1 MSMVVVRLPAAAV
14 RQQEAAVAAIE
25 AGEQVDAKDLQASS
39 ASLKALTLAALALP
53 GVMGA
58 PVTHAADDEMTSHYS
73 FYQETDRN
81 NYGMSGQYQPIRV
94 DSLNSTGTMTLK
106 DRIKLGFGYLQDT
119 WSGATPIT
127 TARRGFMIDGLS
139 GASSHVNTGTNVL
152 VDKNFNPL
160 KEAYPDGATPT
171 YVTPANGKQWVHMM
185 TSASP
190 ETRKQGDAHLTYQ
203 WDEASA
209 SLGGGVS
216 SERDY
221 DSHFINANAS
231 MDFNQKLTTV
241 NAGMSFTDSDIN
253 SERVPGTEGYVD
265 YSAKIDPVSGRIVAN
280 RKDWSGLWGVS
291 QVLNKNALLSGGF
304 SYTRST
310 GYLSNPYKNVTF
322 LFKDPNQT
330 HSVYPDDVY
339 VAELINALENRPGE
353 RNQFAWDLRYVQY
366 IAPLDAALH
375 VNYRLFNDDW
385 GILAHTLEASWD
397 QPLGHGW
404 SVTPKI
410 RYYSQDAADF
420 YQPMFNFNQLK
431 PKTAAGID
439 YGKLPIQYFSSD
451 HRLSGYGAL
460 SGGLSFSKV
469 FAKGISFDAGVEYYT
484 HSGALKLGGGGEG
497 AYADFDYYLVNAG
510 LRVDLSALSLSGS
523 GQAHHHHHGT
533 VHGSTAP
540 AGVMFDH
547 MLHNAGD
554 FMVGYRYMY
563 GQQAGNMLQ
572 GTSMVSDAVLASQ
585 ACAGQDCSLRP
596 AYMNMHMHMLDL
608 MYAPNDWL
616 NLMLMPQFM
625 DMDMDLATLDG
636 APPADETGGGHV
648 HSGPRHHA
656 TGGIGDTGL
665 YALVGLFDHSGH
677 HVQAGLGFSAPT
689 GSVDQKIH
697 KQSEFIHYGMQLGSG
712 TWDFRPS
719 LTYTGL
725 QDRWFWGAQVNGIVR
740 LQDRNAS
747 GFAWGNQVQSSV
759 WGGYR
764 LIDSLQASIRG
775 VHTLQG
781 QIRGQYNGPQDRS
794 GPMDFPANYGG
805 QYWDVGFGLN
815 LALPEGQL
823 AGHRFGVEWLQ
834 PVQDQVNGYQL
845 ERTGSLYATWNL
857 PF

>member
-1 MSMVVVRLPAAAV
+1 M
-14 RQQEAAVAAIE
+14 AAIE
-25 AGEQVDAKDLQASS
+25 RGERIDVKELQTSN

-53 GVMGA
+53 GVIGA
-58 PVTHAADDEMTSHYS
+58 PVSNAADDEMTSHYS
-73 FYQETDRN
+73 FYQESDRKN
-81 NYGMSGQYQPIRV
+81 AGMSGQYQPIRV
-94 DSLNSTGTMTLK
+94 DSLNSTGTVTLK
-106 DRIKLGFGYLQDT
+106 DRIKLGFSYLQDT

-127 TARRGFMIDGLS
+127 TARKGFMIDGFS

-160 KEAYPDGATPT
+160 KEAYPDGATLA
-171 YVTPANGKQWVHMM
+171 YVTPVNAKQWVHMM
-185 TSASP
+185 SSASP
-190 ETRKQGDAHLTYQ
+190 ETRKQGNAHLTYQ

-221 DSHFINANAS
+221 NSHFINANAS

-265 YSAKIDPVSGRIVAN
+265 YSAKIDPMSGRIVAN
-280 RKDWSGLWGVS
+280 RKDWSGHWGVS

-330 HSVYPDDVY
+330 HSVYPEDVY

-353 RNQFAWDLRYVQY
+353 RNQFAWDLSYVQY

-420 YQPMFNFNQLK
+420 YQPMFSFNQLK

-460 SGGLSFSKV
+460 SGGLSFTKA

-510 LRVDLSALSLSGS
+510 LRVDLSALSLSQS
-523 GQAHHHHHGT
+523 GHGHHQHHG
-533 VHGSTAP
+533 VAHGGTAP

-563 GQQAGNMLQ
+563 GQQTGNMLQ

-616 NLMLMPQFM
+616 TLMLMPQFM
-625 DMDMDLATLDG
+625 DMNMSLQTLS
-636 APPADETGGGHV
+636 T
-648 HSGPRHHA
+648 SGTDDRFKHA
-656 TGGIGDTGL
+656 TGGVGDTGM
-665 YALVGLFDHSGH
+665 YALFKLFNGYDQHLHASLGISLPTGEADIKLNPNGH
-677 HVQAGLGFSAPT
+677 HHGDGD
-689 GSVDQKIH
+689 GSGG
-697 KQSEFIHYGMQLGSG
+697 FIHYGMQLGSG
-712 TWDFRPS
+712 TWDFKPS
-719 LTYTGL
+719 LTYSG
-725 QDRWFWGAQVNGIVR
+725 QIEQWSWGAQVSGTVR
-740 LQDRNAS
+740 MQ
-747 GFAWGNQVQSSV
+747 NQNSAGYALGDWVQTTA
-759 WGGYR
+759 WGGYQMFDW
-764 LIDSLQASIRG
+764 LTATVRG
-775 VHTLQG
+775 VHTVQG
-781 QIRGQYNGPQDRS
+781 SIRQGFNGAHPTDS
-794 GPMDFPANYGG
+794 SVDFASNYGG
-805 QYWDVGFGLN
+805 RYWDVGFGLS
-815 LALPEGQL
+815 ATVPRGEL
-823 AGHRFGVEWLQ
+823 AGNRFGFEWLQ
-834 PVQDQVNGYQL
+834 PVTDDVNGYQL
-845 ERTGSLYATWNL
+845 ERSGALSANWS
-857 PF
+857 FAF